1 MDCLL
6 FLSNA
11 LVPLVLFYM
20 IGFGLLQ
27 KRPVLDD
34 FLDGAKEGMKTTIKV
49 MPTLI
54 GLMTAVGVLRASGFL
69 DFAGKLFRR
78 SGQSDSHSGADCTGR
93 TGTSRFQCGGNK
105 SGIGHLPD
113 QRAGFTGRNHRVCFD
128 EQYGNR
134 FLLPQRLFWNRSHYK
149 NPIRLKRGDCS
160 YNCRNGSKYF
170 YRDGSLLT
178 IYTKVTE
185 NTQLCK
191 NFIRN

>member
-69 DFAGKLFRR
+69 DFAGKLLEGPASRIHIPAPIVPVALVRLVSNAAATSLVLDIFQT
-78 SGQSDSHSGADCTGR
+78 SGPDSLE
-93 TGTSRFQCGGNK
+93 
-105 SGIGHLPD
+105 GIIGSVLMSSIASAFILEPLTLQKPD
-113 QRAGFTGRNHRVCFD
+113 T
-128 EQYGNR
+128 
-134 FLLPQRLFWNRSHYK
+134 P
-149 NPIRLKRGDCS
+149 
-160 YNCRNGSKYF
+160 
-170 YRDGSLLT
+170 
-178 IYTKVTE
+178 
-185 NTQLCK
+185 
-191 NFIRN
+191 